1 MLSAQRLLLMLA
13 LVLCALPVV
22 WAQSGSNYDPPPRG
36 YYDAPPP
43 PPIPDPP
50 PAPPP
55 EPPFWRQIDYA
66 DPANLVKIAL
76 LLGSV
81 IIARRAFH
89 EMKDE

>member
-1 MLSAQRLLLMLA
+1 LVLSVQRFLLALA
-13 LVLCALPVV
+13 LVLCALPSVR
-22 WAQSGSNYDPPPRG
+22 AQGSNYEPPPRG
-36 YYDAPPP
+36 YSAAPPP
-43 PPIPDPP
+43 PLPEPP

-55 EPPFWRQIDYA
+55 EPPFWRQINYA

-89 EMKDE
+89 EMKDD